1 MDKGPLEMPEAIISA
16 RSRTPV
22 ANVGTGV
29 DLFTFVSEDCGAT
42 AFSTG
47 IAKFNT
53 GGRLPYHTHGC
64 SEAITVLEGHAH
76 VLVEGRGYRLSPQD
90 CIHVPAGAPHQ
101 VENDDAEGLLVAHF
115 AFATAKPTR
124 ELIDR
129 VFSVEE
135 RGAGNSSESDPETV
149 VRFDQRAVYELST
162 NAFFIDLFARRFGSV
177 GICGGYGRFLPG
189 ASLPCHTHDFDES
202 ITIVKGSAT
211 CLVQGRR
218 YPVSGYDTAFVPM
231 GLPHRFINE
240 SDEEMAM
247 LWVYAGSEPDRLK
260 VLSGYCSGLVVWPGV
275 DLAEEE
281 KD

>member
-1 MDKGPLEMPEAIISA
+1 MGKDPLEIGEKIVSA
-16 RSRTPV
+16 RGRAPI
-22 ANVGTGV
+22 ANVAAGV
-29 DLFTFVSEDCGAT
+29 DLYTFVSEECGAT

-47 IAKFNT
+47 LAKFIP
-53 GGRLPYHTHGC
+53 GGRLPYHAHGF
-64 SEAITVLEGHAH
+64 SEAVTVLEGRAH
-76 VLVEGRGYRLSPQD
+76 VLVEGRGYRLGPQD
-90 CIHVPAGAPHQ
+90 CIHVPAGIAHQ
-101 VENDDAEGLLVAHF
+101 VENDDPERELVAHW
-115 AFATAKPTR
+115 AFATARSSR

-129 VFSVEE
+129 VFPIEE
-135 RGAGNSSESDPETV
+135 RDAGNPSDSDPETI
-149 VRFDQRAVYELST
+149 VRFDQRAVYELSK

-189 ASLPCHTHDFDES
+189 ASLPCHIHDFDES

-211 CLVQGRR
+211 CLVEGRR

-240 SDEEMAM
+240 SEDEMAM
-247 LWVYAGSEPDRLK
+247 LWVYAGSEPDRRK

-281 KD
+281 TE